1 MKSGQAQFF
10 QNLFWLVTGTCST
23 SSADQVDNHGLALK
37 VKVLRKSNHDHVG
50 AHIIIVITNI
60 VMSFAVAT
68 QVKEECGYEVSADK
82 LQWVTQYV
90 GSVGTSGS
98 RHDMFYAEVD
108 ESVRVNEG
116 GGLE

>member
-1 MKSGQAQFF
+1 M
-10 QNLFWLVTGTCST
+10 LVIMF
-23 SSADQVDNHGLALK
+23 ALAFDD
-37 VKVLRKSNHDHVG
+37 VAV
-50 AHIIIVITNI
+50 
-60 VMSFAVAT
+60 SFVVVT
-68 QVKEECGYEVSADK
+68 QVKEECGYEVSPDK

-108 ESVRVNEG
+108 ESMRVNQG